1 MIDKQR
7 LWLLVW
13 KYEEKK
19 YYSLERWLFLCL
31 TAWHKLYWKWKVKTR
46 KVKVKS
52 NNQQWMNGEVR
63 KVINN
68 RYKLLLKARET
79 LKNSKE
85 WAEYRKARDRM
96 YQPYLTCRSHLLE
109 GKIFFSWLSQVIL
122 VPRQKVQRSLIN
134 TMCWPFETKRCY
146 HNKWCWQSEFNE
158 QLLC

>member
-1 MIDKQR
+1 MELMIDKQR

-79 LKNSKE
+79 PKNSKE
-85 WAEYRKARDRM
+85 WAEYRKATDRCTNLNWHAEAT
-96 YQPYLTCRSHLLE
+96 YWKEKFSSADCAKSFWSLVRKFQKESHQHHVLAL
-109 GKIFFSWLSQVIL
+109 
-122 VPRQKVQRSLIN
+122 R
-134 TMCWPFETKRCY
+134 
-146 HNKWCWQSEFNE
+146 NKTV
-158 QLLC
+158 LP